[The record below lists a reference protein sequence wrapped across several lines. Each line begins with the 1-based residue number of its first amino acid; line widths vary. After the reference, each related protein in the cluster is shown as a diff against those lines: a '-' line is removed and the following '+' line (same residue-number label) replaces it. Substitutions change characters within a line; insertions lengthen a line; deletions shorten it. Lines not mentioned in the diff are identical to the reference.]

1 MKNFALIGAGGYVAP
16 RHMQAIKETGNTLIA
31 ALDINDASAALNN
44 YFPEAHSFTRFEN
57 FKKYLEKQKQ
67 LGNKTDY
74 ITVCSPNYL
83 HDAHVRFGLGMGADV
98 ICEKPIVLDPW
109 NVDALTGMEKET
121 GRKVF
126 TILQMRLHPAAKAL
140 KEKIA
145 ASPADKRYKV
155 NLQYITARG
164 QWYHTSWKG
173 DVQKSGGI
181 ATNIGVHFFDLLLW
195 IFGDV
200 RHNKVSL
207 HNATAAAGELE
218 LERADVDWKLSIE
231 EEALP
236 AATRAAGKQTYRVIT
251 IDEDVFDFSE
261 GFADLHTQSYAAILA
276 GNGFPLIETRKVIAL
291 VEEIRNTK

>member
-31 ALDINDASAALNN
+31 AHDINDPVAVLYN
-44 YFPEAHSFTRFEN
+44 YFPQSDFFTSFEHFEQH
-57 FKKYLEKQKQ
+57 LEKQKNA
-67 LGNKTDY
+67 GCNTDY
-74 ITVCSPNYL
+74 VTVCSPNYL

-109 NVDALTGMEKET
+109 NVDTLAEKEKET

-126 TILQMRLHPAAKAL
+126 TILQLRLHPAAKAL
-140 KEKIA
+140 KKKIE
-145 ASPADKRYKV
+145 ASPAGKRYKV
-155 NLQYITARG
+155 NLQYITVRG

-173 DVQKSGGI
+173 DIQKSGGI

-200 RHNKVSL
+200 QHHKVNL
-207 HNATAAAGELE
+207 HSPVSAAGELE
-218 LERADVDWKLSIE
+218 LDRADVDWKLSIE
-231 EEALP
+231 EDALP
-236 AATRAAGKQTYRVIT
+236 AAAKAAGKKTYRVLT
-251 IDEDVFDFSE
+251 IDDDVFDFSE
-261 GFADLHTQSYAAILA
+261 GFADLHIQSYAAILA

-291 VEEIRNTK
+291 VQEIRNTK